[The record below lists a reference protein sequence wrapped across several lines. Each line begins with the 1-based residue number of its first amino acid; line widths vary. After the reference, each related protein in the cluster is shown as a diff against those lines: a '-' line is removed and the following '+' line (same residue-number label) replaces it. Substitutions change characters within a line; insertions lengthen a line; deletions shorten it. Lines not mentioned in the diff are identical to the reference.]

1 MKKSIGALL
10 AFCGVVACAAVC
22 ADISATDS
30 SGRRVTLAKPAE
42 RIISLAPHATE
53 LLFAA
58 GAGSRL
64 VAASEYSDY
73 PQAAK
78 RLPRV
83 ASSGAIDLE
92 QGLALRPDL
101 VVAWRLEATT
111 KALDRPAS
119 LR

>member
-1 MKKSIGALL
+1 MLVLWCGAAL
-10 AFCGVVACAAVC
+10 GAVT
-22 ADISATDS
+22 ATDS

-83 ASSGAIDLE
+83 ASSRAI
-92 QGLALRPDL
+92 ALDPLLPPPPHPVVPSRP
-101 VVAWRLEATT
+101 AATT
-111 KALDRPAS
+111 K
-119 LR
+119 